1 MDKEL
6 LIRYFENQ
14 TTDEE
19 NAWVVDWFNNSEENK
34 IEFASLKNV
43 WSLTNFVS
51 DTELLIGQNESRHV
65 KPSRIIVART
75 VMRYAAVVIVAVLST
90 LSVLHYGNKLV
101 GTEQMS
107 NDKQAIAY
115 NEIVVPRG
123 QQAHLTLSD
132 GTKIWLNS
140 KSKLIYPSDF
150 KGESRTVSLD
160 GEAYFEVTKD
170 IGRPFIVETTSVN
183 IKVLGTSFN
192 LSAYRDDVVCS
203 VGLDEGLVSVLS
215 KSSQELAQIRPGELM
230 VYDKNLRMAKVT
242 AADISFLSSWKNG
255 EIRFNRMS
263 FFELSKILERN
274 YNVEFI
280 FKNPKLKEMTFN
292 GVFYEYESI
301 DSILKVLEV
310 NSNFSFKRVH
320 EKVYIE

>member
-1 MDKEL
+1 MDKEI
-6 LIRYFENQ
+6 LIRYFENL

-19 NAWVVDWFNNSEENK
+19 NVRVVTWFNESESNK
-34 IEFASLKNV
+34 KEFASLKNSWV
-43 WSLTNFVS
+43 LTNFVS
-51 DTELLIGQNESRHV
+51 DTEMLTGIKETKHR
-65 KPSRIIVART
+65 KPFRTKIINIAI
-75 VMRYAAVVIVAVLST
+75 RYAAVVIVAVLST
-90 LSVLHYGNKLV
+90 LTILYYGDKLV
-101 GTEQMS
+101 DSRLAASREQVNS
-107 NDKQAIAY
+107 Y

-132 GTKIWLNS
+132 GTKIWINS
-140 KSKLIYPSDF
+140 KSKLIYPSNF
-150 KGESRTVSLD
+150 EGKNRTVSLD

-170 IGRPFIVETTSVN
+170 VSRPFIVETGSID

-192 LSAYRDDVVCS
+192 LSAYRDDKVCS
-203 VGLDEGLVSVLS
+203 VGLDEGLVSILS
-215 KSSQELAQIRPGELM
+215 KSSNELTKVRPGELM
-230 VYDKNLRMAKVT
+230 IYDKKSQMTKVSK
-242 AADISFLSSWKNG
+242 ADLSFQSSWKNG
-255 EIRFNRMS
+255 EIKFNRMS
-263 FFELSKILERN
+263 FYDLSKILERN
-274 YNVEFI
+274 YNVEFV